1 MSKTIKLKK
10 GLDIKLVGAAE
21 MRIATAPMSENYAVI
36 PDNFEGVTPKL
47 LVKEGDSVLAGAPL
61 FFSKLN
67 PQIIFTS
74 PVSGVVEAVVRGDKR
89 KLMAIVVKPETEQ
102 HYKQFETAGYASL
115 ERARIVELMLE
126 AGLWPM
132 LIQRPYGIIANQE
145 DTPRDIFVSGFDSA
159 PIAPELQFA
168 LKGQQVALQAGFDIL
183 KKLTNGDVY
192 LGLNADQE
200 NTELEKITGV
210 QKRYFK
216 GKHPIG
222 NVGVQIHHIKAV
234 NKGEVVWTIDLQN
247 LAILGRFFMSGQVN
261 MTKTIALA
269 GSEVSVAQYFNVIHG
284 AQIGSILRK
293 SNITPQNDGDLVR
306 VINGNPLTG
315 TPTTLDGYLDFYT
328 NSVSVIPE
336 GNKHEFLGW
345 FAPRFDK
352 FSVSRSYFSWL
363 MPRREYNLDTN
374 LNGGHRAFVLTGLYD
389 KYLPMDIY
397 PLYLLKAIIA
407 KDIDKMENLGIY
419 EVVPE
424 DFALCEFVDPSK
436 TEMQEIVREGIRLMI
451 NELN

>member
-10 GLDIKLVGAAE
+10 GLDIMLVGAAE
-21 MRIATAPMSENYAVI
+21 MRVTTAPMSENYAVI
-36 PDNFEGVTPKL
+36 PDHFEGVTPKL

-102 HYKQFETAGYASL
+102 HYKHFETAGFASF

-126 AGLWPM
+126 AGMWPM

-159 PIAPELQFA
+159 PIAADLEFL
-168 LKGQQVALQAGFDIL
+168 LKGHHAALQAGFDVL

-192 LGLNADQE
+192 LGLNAEKE
-200 NTELEKITGV
+200 NSELEKITGIE
-210 QKRYFK
+210 KRYFK
-216 GKHPIG
+216 GKHPVG
-222 NVGVQIHHIKAV
+222 NVGVQIHHTKAV
-234 NKGEVVWTIDLQN
+234 NKGEVVWTINLQN
-247 LAILGRFFMSGQVN
+247 LALLGRFFMNGQVD
-261 MTKTIALA
+261 MTKVIALA
-269 GSEVSVAQYFNVIHG
+269 GSEVSAAQYFKVICG

-293 SNITPQNDGDLVR
+293 SNIAPQSSGDIVR
-306 VINGNPLTG
+306 IINGNPLTG
-315 TPTTLDGYLDFYT
+315 APTTLDGYLDFYV
-328 NSVSVIPE
+328 NEVSVIPE

-345 FAPRFDK
+345 IAPRFDK

-363 MPRREYNLDTN
+363 MPKQEYNLDTN

-407 KDIDKMENLGIY
+407 KDIDKMEQLGIY